1 MSTRPE
7 TRDVIAFLKSLLAMD
22 PWFISNLVK
31 ARFPCN
37 YAMSTHPA
45 VQVGRDRGE
54 YVSSFI
60 GVLNGFLGI
69 IEEGPR
75 SGWGPIAVIFD
86 GDTIIDF
93 VETSLLP
100 SP

>member
-7 TRDVIAFLKSLLAMD
+7 TREVIAFLKSLLDID
-22 PWFISNLVK
+22 PRFISNLVK
-31 ARFPCN
+31 ARFPCS
-37 YAMSTHPA
+37 YAIATHPT

-54 YVSSFI
+54 YASSFI

-69 IEEGPR
+69 IDEGPR

-86 GDTIIDF
+86 GDTVIDF